1 MMPNRRFCMRA
12 QRLAACF
19 VLGSALLATI
29 SGCGNS
35 LSKVSGQ
42 VTMAGEP
49 IAGGDGVRATVYFY
63 PEGGIGTPAIGILD
77 SDGRY
82 EIATGS
88 QTGMEPGAY
97 VVTISATQI
106 IPSKGGGAPSGR
118 RITAPKYGD
127 PKQSGFRV
135 EVGKGSNEFDFD
147 LEPPVKQRRRR

>member
-1 MMPNRRFCMRA
+1 MMPRNGNGPRRKC
-12 QRLAACF
+12 LAAHLA
-19 VLGSALLATI
+19 LGCLCLVAVP
-29 SGCGNS
+29 GCGNS

-49 IAGGDGVRATVYFY
+49 ISGGDGVRATVYFY

-97 VVTISATQI
+97 VVTISATEI
-106 IPSKGGGAPSGR
+106 IPSTDGGAPSGR
-118 RITAPKYGD
+118 RITDPKYGD

-135 EVGKGSNEFDFD
+135 EVDSGSNEFDFD
-147 LEPPVKQRRRR
+147 LEPPAKRRRRR